1 MNKIWEREMNKL
13 WRANVPILCTLL
25 KYLYIICTCVNIKQL
40 DNQLIGYLKFISV
53 IGNLETTD

>member
-1 MNKIWEREMNKL
+1 MNKL